1 MRLVFDPWI
10 SDWALAL
17 VAVICI
23 AIAALSLWRNWKS
36 GVFRT
41 IALAALVVLLANPL
55 TRETESTDLDDI
67 ALVLIDKSASQNLG
81 GRDDIANRAGAK
93 LEEKLNALDGVEPR
107 LVDITG
113 EERTQTVS
121 ALQNAMADTPR
132 ARLGAVFLVT
142 DGQAD
147 DAEEK
152 LSGLE
157 APVHLIV
164 AGAKDEVDR
173 KITLTSA
180 PRYGIV
186 DQAVRVA
193 FRVDDLV
200 ADEKAINEGQPV
212 NVTLRVN
219 GEEILT
225 QPVPLGTE
233 AGFDAPLTRP
243 GATVIELEVAAR
255 EGELT
260 TRNNLAVLPISA
272 IRDRLRVLLISGE
285 PHPGERVWRN
295 LLKSDPAV
303 DLVHFTI
310 LRPVDKTDNTP
321 VSELALIQFP
331 QDELFIQKLNEFD
344 LLIFDR
350 YTFRAVLDSFHFDNI
365 ARYVESGGAVLIA
378 AGPEYFGRRSL
389 AGRRNL
395 SFILPAAPTGAA
407 VEGAFRPEVTDLGKR
422 HPVTADLAESD
433 FWGRWLRI
441 MPVHQRRGQTLIA
454 GPDEAPLLILDRVK
468 EGRVGLLLSDH
479 VWLWARGFDGGG
491 PHAEM
496 LRRIAHWLMKE
507 PELEEE
513 ALSLSEDNG
522 ALVVRRRTVG
532 DEAAPIA
539 VDFPDGETK
548 SVVMTQS
555 APGLF
560 EGRISDA
567 PRGLYRART
576 EQLFAIGSVG
586 LAAAPEFQNVVST
599 ADKLGP
605 LTEATGGGV
614 FRADKNGSIPELK
627 RVSISGARA
636 GDGWAGVVKRGAA
649 RVEAVRDGP
658 AAPPLAWLI
667 LIAAALLAS
676 WLIESGRLRRS
687 APKPINQI

>member
-1 MRLVFDPWI
+1 MRLVFDPWL

-17 VAVICI
+17 VVAICVAV
-23 AIAALSLWRNWKS
+23 AAFSLWRNWRS
-36 GVFRT
+36 GVFRV

-55 TRETESTDLDDI
+55 TRETESTGLDDI
-67 ALVLIDKSASQNLG
+67 ALVLVDKSSSQSLA
-81 GRDDIANRAGAK
+81 GRDETANRAGDALK
-93 LEEKLNALDGVEPR
+93 EKLGSLDGVEAR
-107 LVDITG
+107 LVDIAG
-113 EERTQTVS
+113 EERTLTVS
-121 ALQNAMADTPR
+121 ALQNAMADIPR

-147 DAEEK
+147 DAGEK
-152 LSGLE
+152 LTGLK

-186 DQAVRVA
+186 DQAVRVS
-193 FRVDDLV
+193 FRIDDLV
-200 ADEKAINEGQPV
+200 ADEQIIDEGLPV
-212 NVTLRVN
+212 EVTLRVN
-219 GEEILT
+219 GEEIIT
-225 QPVPLGTE
+225 QPVPLSTE

-243 GATVIELEVAAR
+243 GSTVIELEVDAR
-255 EGELT
+255 DGELT

-310 LRPVDKTDNTP
+310 LRPIDKTDNTP

-331 QDELFIQKLNEFD
+331 QDELFIEKLNEFD

-350 YTFRAVLDSFHFDNI
+350 YTYRAVLDSFHFDNI
-365 ARYVESGGAVLIA
+365 ARYVENGGAMLVA
-378 AGPEYFGRRSL
+378 AGPEYAGRRSL

-395 SFILPAAPTGAA
+395 SFILPAAPAGPAA
-407 VEGAFRPEVTDLGKR
+407 EGAFRPEVTDLGDR

-441 MPVHQRRGQTLIA
+441 MPVDQRRGQTLIA
-454 GPDEAPLLILDRVK
+454 GPGDAPLLILDRVE

-522 ALVVRRRTVG
+522 ALIVRRRTVS
-532 DEAAPIA
+532 DA
-539 VDFPDGETK
+539 VESVAVEYPDGETRFVFVEQK
-548 SVVMTQS
+548 E
-555 APGLF
+555 PGLF
-560 EGRISDA
+560 EARVPDA
-567 PRGLYRART
+567 PRGLYRARA

-586 LAAAPEFQNVVST
+586 LAAAPEFQDVVST
-599 ADKLGP
+599 AGKLRP
-605 LTEATGGGV
+605 LVDATGGGV
-614 FRADKNGSIPELK
+614 FRANKNGAIPELK
-627 RVSISGARA
+627 RVSVSGARA
-636 GDGWAGVVKRGAA
+636 GDGWAGVAKRGAA
-649 RVEAVRDGP
+649 RIEAVRDAP

-667 LIAAALLAS
+667 LIAAALLAA
-676 WLIESGRLRRS
+676 WLIESGRLRRTG
-687 APKPINQI
+687 KETINQI